1 MRKHF
6 GIFAAVLTLMAG
18 CAKEISPS
26 SGEQVTVL
34 TAGIE
39 TTKTVLDGTKVYW
52 TNGDKIS
59 VNGMTSEPLVLDAP
73 SADAT
78 FTFNGTLNTPYK
90 AVFPASIYKDENTV
104 TMPSVQ
110 EYCENSF
117 HSQASPMLAYS
128 KDNGNL
134 VFSHPFA
141 VVCLY
146 INLKDDADKISYV
159 EFRGN
164 DNEQVCGDF
173 TVDFDEL
180 TLTGAGA
187 YAANKSVRVN
197 VGQSLP
203 AEGTML
209 VHIVVPAQT
218 YSKGFTVKVADENG
232 HYMQKSVPTER
243 VYESGKV
250 YDMKAIDFEPT
261 ETELDADLTIA
272 SAEELIAFAN
282 AWNDGVYTSTTE
294 DPFVV
299 NLTKD
304 IEFTAEDNAEW
315 PGIGVNSDECIFNG
329 VFDGCSNTISGFTST
344 NSLFKYVATEGLVQ
358 NLTLAGDV
366 TYDLTGITAT
376 TNAAPFIYRSWGVI
390 NDCSSSVNVIVTS
403 SETIGQEV
411 RLSGFMAYMTNG
423 ECNGCSYDGAF
434 VWEDSSSSSAR
445 AYVGGV
451 IGYVNSS
458 DAKVNGCYLG
468 GTVNLKA
475 TVTGDRSWFG
485 GVVGYPL
492 VPVSN
497 CYTTK
502 DAKVNVSNATKLRLG
517 GVVGQANSTVTGCVN
532 NAAITIDCP
541 STDEDTHTY
550 VGGVVGRNAGKVS
563 ESDNTG
569 TITVTTGCLT
579 QRIGG
584 IVGQNYDSDIEDC
597 ENSGGI
603 ICNDVVVKK
612 VRYYGGIVGY
622 STGTISSCKNT
633 AGVSSLTMNAN
644 VGTDNYSST
653 VFGGIVAYFSGSS
666 LSDCIN
672 SGTVSNQYWNNS
684 NDLTTMTYTGGIA
697 AKVEGK
703 AEAIVIVRDC
713 TNNVSGS
720 TGNEVNAKRGMC
732 GGIIGYADYAT
743 ITNCDNTMYIN
754 GSSYYVGGIVG
765 QMAHSSA
772 SDCDAIC
779 NIRSTQTKY
788 SGGVAGRTT
797 NGTTTITN
805 CSYDGD
811 IVNTRKG
818 DGVVVYMG
826 AAVGGNTGNLTV
838 SESRFRGNI
847 KDDNNTDTNVPIT
860 DVSDAATSQICGYEK
875 DGSTIA
881 IIGNSLIQ

>member
-1 MRKHF
+1 MEENKMKRIY
-6 GIFAAVLTLMAG
+6 GIFAAVLCLAAG
-18 CAKEISPS
+18 CAKEIAPS
-26 SGEQVTVL
+26 NDAQVTVL
-34 TAGIE
+34 TAGVAQ
-39 TTKTVLDGTKVYW
+39 TKTILDGSKVYW
-52 TNGDKIS
+52 TAGDQIN
-59 VNGMTSEPLVLDAP
+59 VNGVTSNVLDIDAP
-73 SADAT
+73 SATAT
-78 FTFNGTLNTPYK
+78 FTFKGKLNTPYK

-110 EYCENSF
+110 EYCETSF

-164 DNEQVCGDF
+164 YNEQVCGDF

-584 IVGQNYDSDIEDC
+584 IVGQNYDSEIEDC

-622 STGTISSCKNT
+622 STGTVSSCTNT
-633 AGVSSLTMNAN
+633 ATVSTAKMSSVSSEADYTSN
-644 VGTDNYSST
+644 VLGGIAGYFAGTSVTLCENTGTISNNYYCNST
-653 VFGGIVAYFSGSS
+653 AYDTAPHTGGIVGHAKGTSASRIAVTS
-666 LSDCIN
+666 CDVITENN
-672 SGTVSNQYWNNS
+672 SGLSS
-684 NDLTTMTYTGGIA
+684 
-697 AKVEGK
+697 
-703 AEAIVIVRDC
+703 
-713 TNNVSGS
+713 
-720 TGNEVNAKRGMC
+720 KRGWI
-732 GGIIGYADYAT
+732 GGIIGYAEYTD
-743 ITNCDNTMYIN
+743 I
-754 GSSYYVGGIVG
+754 SSCSNNMSISDAGYYQGGISG
-765 QMAHSSA
+765 QLNNSTMSSCESSA
-772 SDCDAIC
+772 SIT
-779 NIRSTQTKY
+779 STQMKN
-788 SGGVAGRTT
+788 SGGLVGS
-797 NGTTTITN
+797 
-805 CSYDGD
+805 CSNT
-811 IVNTRKG
+811 VNMSSSSFSGSISST
-818 DGVVVYMG
+818 
-826 AAVGGNTGNLTV
+826 
-838 SESRFRGNI
+838 
-847 KDDNNTDTNVPIT
+847 
-860 DVSDAATSQICGYEK
+860 K
-875 DGSTIA
+875 DGSYKGLFSGNAAKNSIITIKDCSFSGSIDNVA
-881 IIGNSLIQ
+881 MTDSDLDTRSVAKVGKDASVTLEGNSIN

>member
-1 MRKHF
+1 MKRIY
-6 GIFAAVLTLMAG
+6 GIFAAVLCLAAG
-18 CAKEISPS
+18 CAKEIVPS
-26 SGEQVTVL
+26 GNELVTEL
-34 TAGIE
+34 TAGVAP
-39 TTKTVLDGTKVYW
+39 TKTVLDGSKVYW
-52 TNGDKIS
+52 TAGDQIN
-59 VNGMTSEPLVLDAP
+59 VNGVASDELTIDGPA
-73 SADAT
+73 ATAT
-78 FTFNGTLNTPYK
+78 FTFKGVLNTPYK

-104 TMPSVQ
+104 TMPSEQ
-110 EYCENSF
+110 GYSETSF
-117 HSQASPMLAYS
+117 HSQASPMLAY
-128 KDNGNL
+128 KEDNGNL

-173 TVDFDEL
+173 AVDFTNL
-180 TLTGAGA
+180 TLSGTGSGD
-187 YAANKSVRVN
+187 KVVRVN
-197 VGQSLP
+197 IDHALSAGAP
-203 AEGTML
+203 MR
-209 VHIVVPAQT
+209 VHIVVPART
-218 YSKGFTVKVADENG
+218 YAKGFTIKIADENG
-232 HYMQKSVPTER
+232 HYMQKSVSKR
-243 VYESGKV
+243 VYEAGKV
-250 YDMKAIDFEPT
+250 YDMTPFDFVPT
-261 ETELDADLTIA
+261 ATELDADVKIA
-272 SAEELIAFAN
+272 SSADLIAFAN
-282 AWNDGVYTSTTE
+282 AWNAGEYTSTAE

-299 NLTKD
+299 TLTKD
-304 IEFTAEDNAEW
+304 IEFTAEDNAAW
-315 PGIGVNSDECIFNG
+315 PGIGVDSDASIFNG
-329 VFDGCSNTISGFTST
+329 VFDGCSYTISGFTST
-344 NSLFKYVATEGLVQ
+344 NSLFKYVAAEGIVQ
-358 NLTLAGDV
+358 NLSLSGDV
-366 TYDLTGITAT
+366 TYNLTGITAT
-376 TNAAPFIYRSWGVI
+376 TNAAPFVYRSWGVI
-390 NDCSSSVNVIVTS
+390 NDCSSSVNVTVTS
-403 SETIGQEV
+403 SSAITNEV
-411 RLSGFMAYMTNG
+411 RISGLMAYMTSG
-423 ECNGCSYDGAF
+423 ECNRCSYDGTL
-434 VWEDSSSSSAR
+434 VWEESSSSSAK

-451 IGYVNSS
+451 IAYVNTEEAVV
-458 DAKVNGCYLG
+458 DGCCLT
-468 GTVNLKA
+468 GTVDLKA

-502 DAKVNVSNATKLRLG
+502 EAKVNVSNATKLRMG
-517 GVVGQANSTVTGCVN
+517 GVVGYAASTVAGCVN
-532 NAAITIDCP
+532 NAAITINCP
-541 STDEDTHTY
+541 STDDGTHTY
-550 VGGVVGRNAGKVS
+550 AGGVVGRNGGQVS
-563 ESDNTG
+563 DSDNTG
-569 TITVTTGCLT
+569 TITVTAGCLA

-584 IVGQNYDSDIEDC
+584 IVGQNYDSDIEGC
-597 ENSGGI
+597 ENSGEI

-633 AGVSSLTMNAN
+633 AGVSSLTMNGN

-797 NGTTTITN
+797 DGTTTITN

-811 IVNTRKG
+811 IVNTKKG
-818 DGVVVYMG
+818 NGVVVYMG

-838 SESRFRGNI
+838 SGSRFRGNI
-847 KDDNNTDTNVPIT
+847 KDDNTDTNVPIT

>member
-1 MRKHF
+1 MKRIY
-6 GIFAAVLTLMAG
+6 GIFAAVLCLAAG
-18 CAKEISPS
+18 CAKEIAPS
-26 SGEQVTVL
+26 NDAQVTVL
-34 TAGIE
+34 TAGVAQ
-39 TTKTVLDGTKVYW
+39 TKTILDGSKVYW
-52 TNGDKIS
+52 TAGDQIN
-59 VNGMTSEPLVLDAP
+59 VNGVTSNVLDIDAP
-73 SADAT
+73 SATAT
-78 FTFNGTLNTPYK
+78 FTFKGKLNTPYK
-90 AVFPASIYKDENTV
+90 AVFPASVYKDENTV

-110 EYCENSF
+110 EYCETSF

-164 DNEQVCGDF
+164 YNEQVCGDF

-203 AEGTML
+203 DEGTML

-218 YSKGFTVKVADENG
+218 YSKGFTIKVADENG
-232 HYMQKSVPTER
+232 HYMQKSVQTER
-243 VYESGKV
+243 VYEAGKV

-282 AWNDGVYTSTTE
+282 AWNDREYTSTTE

-304 IEFTAEDNAEW
+304 IEFTAEDNAKW
-315 PGIGVNSDECIFNG
+315 PGIGVDSDECIFNG

-344 NSLFKYVATEGLVQ
+344 NSLFKYVATEGIVQ

-366 TYDLTGITAT
+366 TYNLTGITAT

-434 VWEDSSSSSAR
+434 VWEDLSSSSAR

-485 GVVGYPL
+485 GVIGYPL
-492 VPVSN
+492 VAVTD
-497 CYTTK
+497 CYTTEN
-502 DAKVNVSNATKLRLG
+502 ACVNASNATKLRLG
-517 GVVGQANSTVTGCVN
+517 GVVGYAASTVTDCVN

-563 ESDNTG
+563 GSDNTG

-584 IVGQNYDSDIEDC
+584 IVGQNYGSDIEDC

-622 STGTISSCKNT
+622 STGKIYSCTNTATVSSATCAASIGDNHTSNVLGGIAGYFAGTSVVDCDNKGTISNNYWCNSTSSDT
-633 AGVSSLTMNAN
+633 APHT
-644 VGTDNYSST
+644 
-653 VFGGIVAYFSGSS
+653 GGIVGHAKGTSASRIAVTS
-666 LSDCIN
+666 CDVITENN
-672 SGTVSNQYWNNS
+672 SGLSS
-684 NDLTTMTYTGGIA
+684 
-697 AKVEGK
+697 
-703 AEAIVIVRDC
+703 
-713 TNNVSGS
+713 
-720 TGNEVNAKRGMC
+720 KRGWI
-732 GGIIGYADYAT
+732 GGIIGYAEYTD
-743 ITNCDNTMYIN
+743 I
-754 GSSYYVGGIVG
+754 SSCSNNMSISDAGYYQGGISG
-765 QMAHSSA
+765 QLNNSTMRLCESSA
-772 SDCDAIC
+772 SIT
-779 NIRSTQTKY
+779 STQLKN
-788 SGGVAGRTT
+788 SGGLVGSCSNEVNMSSSSFSGSISSTKAGSLKGLFSG
-797 NGTTTITN
+797 NAAKNSIIT
-805 CSYDGD
+805 
-811 IVNTRKG
+811 
-818 DGVVVYMG
+818 
-826 AAVGGNTGNLTV
+826 
-838 SESRFRGNI
+838 I
-847 KDDNNTDTNVPIT
+847 KDCSFSGSIDDVVMTDSDLDKRSVANVGKGASVT
-860 DVSDAATSQICGYEK
+860 LE
-875 DGSTIA
+875 
-881 IIGNSLIQ
+881 GNSIN

>member
-1 MRKHF
+1 MEEKKMKRIY
-6 GIFAAVLTLMAG
+6 GIFAAVLCLAAG
-18 CAKEISPS
+18 CAKEIAHSNDA
-26 SGEQVTVL
+26 QVTVL
-34 TAGIE
+34 TAGVAQ
-39 TTKTVLDGTKVYW
+39 TKTILDGSKVYW
-52 TNGDKIS
+52 TAGDQIN
-59 VNGMTSEPLVLDAP
+59 VNGVTSNVLDIDAP
-73 SADAT
+73 SATAT
-78 FTFNGTLNTPYK
+78 FTFKGKLNTPYK
-90 AVFPASIYKDENTV
+90 AVFPASVYKDENTV

-110 EYCENSF
+110 EYCETSF

-164 DNEQVCGDF
+164 YNEQVCGDF

-272 SAEELIAFAN
+272 SAAELIAFAN
-282 AWNDGVYTSTTE
+282 AWNAGEYTSTTE

-304 IEFTAEDNAEW
+304 IEFKAEDNAEW
-315 PGIGVNSDECIFNG
+315 PGIGVNSEECIFNG

-344 NSLFKYVATEGLVQ
+344 NSLFKYVATEGIVQ

-475 TVTGDRSWFG
+475 TVTGERSWFG

-584 IVGQNYDSDIEDC
+584 IVGQNYDSEIEDC

-622 STGTISSCKNT
+622 STGTVSSCTNT
-633 AGVSSLTMNAN
+633 ATVSTAKMSSVSSEADYTSN
-644 VGTDNYSST
+644 VLGGIAGYFAGTSVTLCENTGTISNNYYCNST
-653 VFGGIVAYFSGSS
+653 AYDTAPHTGGIVGHAKGTSASRIAVTS
-666 LSDCIN
+666 CDVITENN
-672 SGTVSNQYWNNS
+672 SGLSS
-684 NDLTTMTYTGGIA
+684 
-697 AKVEGK
+697 
-703 AEAIVIVRDC
+703 
-713 TNNVSGS
+713 
-720 TGNEVNAKRGMC
+720 KRGWI
-732 GGIIGYADYAT
+732 GGIIGYAEYTD
-743 ITNCDNTMYIN
+743 I
-754 GSSYYVGGIVG
+754 SSCSNNMSISDAGYYQGGISG
-765 QMAHSSA
+765 QLNNSTMSSCESSA
-772 SDCDAIC
+772 SIT
-779 NIRSTQTKY
+779 STQMKN
-788 SGGVAGRTT
+788 SGGLVGS
-797 NGTTTITN
+797 
-805 CSYDGD
+805 CSNT
-811 IVNTRKG
+811 VNMSSSSFSGSISST
-818 DGVVVYMG
+818 
-826 AAVGGNTGNLTV
+826 
-838 SESRFRGNI
+838 
-847 KDDNNTDTNVPIT
+847 
-860 DVSDAATSQICGYEK
+860 K
-875 DGSTIA
+875 DGSYKGLFSGNAAKNSIITIKDCSFSGSIDNVA
-881 IIGNSLIQ
+881 MTDSDLDTRSVAKVGKDASVTLEGNSIN